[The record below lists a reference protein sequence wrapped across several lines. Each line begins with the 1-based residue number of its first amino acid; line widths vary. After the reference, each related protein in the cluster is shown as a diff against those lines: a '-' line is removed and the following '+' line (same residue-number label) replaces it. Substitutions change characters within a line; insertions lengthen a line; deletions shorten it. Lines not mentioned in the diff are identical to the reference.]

1 MQMQDLTNYTVGGT
15 VHVVVNNQ
23 IGFTTVPS
31 KGRSATYATDL
42 AKAID
47 APIFHVNADS
57 MEEVYLVF
65 KAAGEYRQK
74 FKHDV
79 IVDLIGYR
87 KMGHNELDQP
97 SFTQPLMYKQVAK
110 MTPVARLYE
119 AELLE
124 NGHLS
129 AEEIQEMKDIAKG
142 LLEEA
147 YAKSKT
153 LTYRAE
159 DWVTQEWAE
168 IMEHDIA
175 DAVDTG
181 IAVDRVR
188 DLGLLI
194 TQLPQEAEFHRL
206 VRKIFETRNRCVQ
219 EGRDIDWGTAEALA
233 FGSLIQDGYK
243 VRISGQDVERGTFSH
258 RHAHVFY
265 QDRDGCYIPLNN
277 VAAAGP
283 VRNFIASNSHLSE
296 FAVLGYELGYAQA
309 SPNSL
314 NIWEAQFG
322 DFANG
327 AQVIID

>member
-1 MQMQDLTNYTVGGT
+1 
-15 VHVVVNNQ
+15 
-23 IGFTTVPS
+23 
-31 KGRSATYATDL
+31 
-42 AKAID
+42 
-47 APIFHVNADS
+47 
-57 MEEVYLVF
+57 
-65 KAAGEYRQK
+65 
-74 FKHDV
+74 
-79 IVDLIGYR
+79 
-87 KMGHNELDQP
+87 
-97 SFTQPLMYKQVAK
+97 MYKQVAK

-283 VRNFIASNSHLSE
+283 VRNFIASNSRLSE

-327 AQVIID
+327 A